1 MPDKRFNIWTMDFD
15 TPYEGQMHAILEFL
29 VSHKTAF
36 QKMDVVIT
44 HGYGKA
50 LLLDGRIQSS
60 QKDEYIYHESLV
72 HPVMISGGRP
82 VRVLV
87 VGGGE
92 GSTLREVLRY
102 PSVEEAV
109 MVDIDREVVEACKIH
124 LPEFH
129 QGAFDDPRTRV
140 IIDDGRAYIQNSGE
154 RFDVVILDIPEP
166 TEGGPAYALYT
177 AEFYRLVKNVLSD
190 GGRVVT
196 QACTSSITMV
206 DNFSV
211 ICNTVA
217 EVFGSVQP
225 YHCFIPSFG
234 YTWGFALW
242 SPGIDDM
249 ASLDVD
255 VRLRKYGLPE
265 LKFYDEVTNRSL
277 FSLPRDVRKIVS
289 EETRVFFDENPP
301 HI

>member
-1 MPDKRFNIWTMDFD
+1 MDFD
-15 TPYEGQMHAILEFL
+15 TPYEGQIHAIQEFL

-72 HPVMISGGRP
+72 HPVMISGKSP

-92 GSTLREVLRY
+92 GSTLREVLKY
-102 PSVEEAV
+102 PSVKEAV

-129 QGAFDDPRTRV
+129 QGSFDDPRTKV

-166 TEGGPAYALYT
+166 TEGGPAYSLFT
-177 AEFYRLVKNVLSD
+177 AQFYRLVKKVLRD
-190 GGRVVT
+190 GGRIVT
-196 QACTSSITMV
+196 QACTSSIRLI

-242 SPGIDDM
+242 APGIDDM

-255 VRLRKYGLPE
+255 ERLQKYGLPE
-265 LKFYDEVTNRSL
+265 LKYYDEVTNRSL
-277 FSLPRDVRKIVS
+277 FCLPRDVRKIVS
-289 EETRVFFDENPP
+289 EETRVFFDETPP